1 MGSEGQSQPT
11 NELRGSK
18 TSPLPR
24 RRRLAGRAIVPIIT
38 LLLGIVLGFMT
49 LLLYVLY
56 VFSVLSNAPPEH
68 PVTVPPS
75 PSSGDIV
82 VQISPTYMVNVLRPI
97 LQKELSSFPLP
108 NSVQLPLPCNY
119 LKPLPCNIP
128 VLLPP
133 NTQLSGTINNVQIM
147 LSDSDS
153 KGYVLVT
160 TTAACDVT
168 ISSDLAI
175 IGSVTT
181 GAIPMTVKLM
191 TQLFVQNGQ
200 LMANVQ
206 PISIVIE
213 LNGSPHHFFIESFK
227 STIEDQIDQQLKIKT
242 RDLPPGF
249 DYRIIGVRSKPEGVY
264 VTLSATPK

>member
-1 MGSEGQSQPT
+1 MGSAGQSQPT
-11 NELRGSK
+11 NEPWGSK
-18 TSPLPR
+18 PSPISR
-24 RRRLAGRAIVPIIT
+24 RRRLAGCVIVPIIT

-56 VFSVLSNAPPEH
+56 IFNVLSNAPPE
-68 PVTVPPS
+68 PPMSVPSP

-82 VQISPTYMVNVLRPI
+82 VQISPTYMVNVLRPV

-108 NSVQLPLPCNY
+108 NSVQLPFPCNY
-119 LKPLPCNIP
+119 LKLLPCNIP

-133 NTQLSGTINNVQIM
+133 NARLSGTINNVQIM

-160 TTAACDVT
+160 TTAACEVT
-168 ISSDLAI
+168 ISSDLGS
-175 IGSVTT
+175 IGS
-181 GAIPMTVKLM
+181 IPMTAKLV

-206 PISIVIE
+206 PINIVIE
-213 LNGSPHHFFIESFK
+213 LNGSPYHFFIESFK
-227 STIEDQIDQQLKIKT
+227 STIEDQIDQQLQVKT

-249 DYRIIGVRSKPEGVY
+249 DYRITGVRSKPEGVY

>member
-1 MGSEGQSQPT
+1 MGSAGKSQPT
-11 NELRGSK
+11 NEPWGAK
-18 TSPLPR
+18 PSPISR
-24 RRRLAGRAIVPIIT
+24 RRRLAGCVIVPIIT

-56 VFSVLSNAPPEH
+56 ILNVLSNAPPEP
-68 PVTVPPS
+68 PVSVPSP

-82 VQISPTYMVNVLRPI
+82 VQISPTYMVNVLRPV

-108 NSVQLPLPCNY
+108 NSVQLPFPCNY
-119 LKPLPCNIP
+119 LKLLPCNIP

-133 NTQLSGTINNVQIM
+133 NARLSGTINNMQIM

-160 TTAACDVT
+160 TTAACEVT

-175 IGSVTT
+175 IGPVTT
-181 GAIPMTVKLM
+181 GPIPMTVKLV

-206 PISIVIE
+206 PINIGIE
-213 LNGSPHHFFIESFK
+213 LNGSPYHFFIESFK
-227 STIEDQIDQQLKIKT
+227 STIEDQIDQQLQVKT

-249 DYRIIGVRSKPEGVY
+249 DYRITGVHSKPEGVY

>member
-11 NELRGSK
+11 NEPWGSK
-18 TSPLPR
+18 PSPIPR
-24 RRRLAGRAIVPIIT
+24 RRRLAGRVVVPIIT

-56 VFSVLSNAPPEH
+56 TLNVLSNAPPQQL
-68 PVTVPPS
+68 VTVPPS
-75 PSSGDIV
+75 PSNGDIV
-82 VQISPTYMVNVLRPI
+82 VQISPTYMVNVLRPV
-97 LQKELSSFPLP
+97 LQKELSSFPLQ
-108 NSVQLPLPCNY
+108 NSVQLPFPCNY
-119 LKPLPCNIP
+119 LKLLPCNFP

-133 NTQLSGTINNVQIM
+133 NARLSGTINNVQIM

-153 KGYVLVT
+153 NGYVLVT
-160 TTAACDVT
+160 TTAACKVT
-168 ISSDLAI
+168 ISSDLGS
-175 IGSVTT
+175 IGPL
-181 GAIPMTVKLM
+181 PMIVKLV

-206 PISIVIE
+206 PINIVIE
-213 LNGSPHHFFIESFK
+213 LNGSPYHFFIESFK

-249 DYRIIGVRSKPEGVY
+249 DYRITGVRSKPEGVF

>member
-1 MGSEGQSQPT
+1 MGSAGQPQPT
-11 NELRGSK
+11 HEPWESK
-18 TSPLPR
+18 PSSIPR
-24 RRRLAGRAIVPIIT
+24 SRRLAGRVIVPIIT
-38 LLLGIVLGFMT
+38 LLLGIVLGFMA
-49 LLLYVLY
+49 LLLYVL
-56 VFSVLSNAPPEH
+56 FVLSNAPPQQS
-68 PVTVPPS
+68 VTVPPS

-82 VQISPTYMVNVLRPI
+82 IQISPTYMVNVLRPM

-108 NSVQLPLPCNY
+108 NSVRLPFPCNY

-133 NTQLSGTINNVQIM
+133 NARLSGTINNVQIM
-147 LSDSDS
+147 LADSDS

-160 TTAACDVT
+160 TTAACEVT
-168 ISSDLAI
+168 ISSDLGN
-175 IGSVTT
+175 IGP
-181 GAIPMTVKLM
+181 IPMTVKLV

-206 PISIVIE
+206 PINIVIE
-213 LNGSPHHFFIESFK
+213 LNGSSYHFFVESFK

-249 DYRIIGVRSKPEGVY
+249 DYRITGVRSKPEGVY

>member
-1 MGSEGQSQPT
+1 MESPGQTKPT
-11 NELRGSK
+11 NEPWGSK
-18 TSPLPR
+18 SLPIPR
-24 RRRLAGRAIVPIIT
+24 RRCLAGRVIVPIIT

-56 VFSVLSNAPPEH
+56 ITSVLSNAPPER

-82 VQISPTYMVNVLRPI
+82 VQISPTYMVNVLRPM
-97 LQKELSSFPLP
+97 LQRELNSFPLP

-153 KGYVLVT
+153 KGNVLVT
-160 TTAACDVT
+160 TTAACEVT
-168 ISSDLAI
+168 ISSD
-175 IGSVTT
+175 
-181 GAIPMTVKLM
+181 
-191 TQLFVQNGQ
+191 
-200 LMANVQ
+200 
-206 PISIVIE
+206 
-213 LNGSPHHFFIESFK
+213 
-227 STIEDQIDQQLKIKT
+227 
-242 RDLPPGF
+242 
-249 DYRIIGVRSKPEGVY
+249 
-264 VTLSATPK
+264 

>member
-1 MGSEGQSQPT
+1 MESAGQSQPT
-11 NELRGSK
+11 NEPWGSK
-18 TSPLPR
+18 PFPIPR
-24 RRRLAGRAIVPIIT
+24 RRRLARRVIVPIIT
-38 LLLGIVLGFMT
+38 LLLGIALGFMT

-56 VFSVLSNAPPEH
+56 VLNVLSNAPPEL
-68 PVTVPPS
+68 PVSVPSP

-82 VQISPTYMVNVLRPI
+82 VQISPTYIVNVLRPV
-97 LQKELSSFPLP
+97 LQRELNSFPLP

-133 NTQLSGTINNVQIM
+133 NARLSGTINNVQIR

-153 KGYVLVT
+153 KGIVLVT
-160 TTAACDVT
+160 TTAACEVT
-168 ISSDLAI
+168 ISSDLAV
-175 IGSVTT
+175 IGPVTT
-181 GAIPMTVKLM
+181 GPIPMTVKLV

-206 PISIVIE
+206 PINIVIE
-213 LNGSPHHFFIESFK
+213 LNGSPYHFFIESFK
-227 STIEDQIDQQLKIKT
+227 STIENQIDQQLKIKT

-249 DYRIIGVRSKPEGVY
+249 DYRITGVRSKPEGVY